1 MLLEELKDSDFF
13 QAYLQ
18 AIRNNKGDLRIALAD
33 SSKQLAPQTG
43 PRVVQHTTR
52 SNKVVDTEKTLERSE
67 LKANGQIITEKKK
80 TIEHEEVDKDPIIFY
95 HFPKYFLLICSLIH
109 KDTIKFSFFQLHSRI
124 HVHSFIHSFNLSIL
138 SNFLVSSFFL
148 RFLSECF

>member
-1 MLLEELKDSDFF
+1 MLFKELKVSDFF

-18 AIRNNKGDLRIALAD
+18 AIRSNKGDLRIALAE

-67 LKANGQIITEKKK
+67 LKANGQIVTEKKK
-80 TIEHEEVDKDPIIFY
+80 TIEHEEVNTITIF
-95 HFPKYFLLICSLIH
+95 LI
-109 KDTIKFSFFQLHSRI
+109 
-124 HVHSFIHSFNLSIL
+124 
-138 SNFLVSSFFL
+138 
-148 RFLSECF
+148 